1 MMSLSNSPD
10 PAVRQAIVRQD
21 LDNVLHPI
29 VQHKVLETK
38 QMVVTGGD
46 GSTIVDADGTE
57 YLDAMAGL
65 WCVNIGYGRTEL
77 ADVAADQMRQ
87 LAYFPH
93 TAMNVPAAALAE
105 KINSLMGGGY
115 HTYFVNSG
123 SEANE
128 AGFKIA
134 RQYMK
139 HEHPGEYRF
148 KTVSRYFA
156 YHGTTLATLDAGGM
170 GERKAKFEPYSG
182 DFVHV
187 APPYCYRCPFG
198 LSYPSCGLA
207 CVKNMEATILGEG
220 AETVAEVIVEPIMSG
235 VGVAVPPDEY
245 LPEVESLC
253 RKYGLLL
260 HVDEV
265 INGFGRTG
273 KMFAH
278 QHYGVSPDIIA
289 VAKGISSAYL
299 PIAATVVKNGVFDSF
314 YGDPAENRQVGQ
326 VNTYGGH
333 PVASAVALRNI
344 EIMEAERL
352 ADRAGEMGAYLL
364 DGLRGLMDLKVVGDV
379 RGKGLLIGVE
389 LVKDRNTKEQLD
401 AAQLASV
408 VDFCRDNRLI
418 VGRAGGG
425 RGFGTTIPLC
435 PPLVITRAE
444 CDRIVDTL
452 GRALQ
457 ALDLG

>member
-1 MMSLSNSPD
+1 MSLSNAPD
-10 PAVRQAIVRQD
+10 PAIREAVVKQD
-21 LDNVLHPI
+21 LGNVLHPI
-29 VQHKVLETK
+29 VQHKVLESK
-38 QMVVTGGD
+38 QMVVTGGA

-65 WCVNIGYGRTEL
+65 WCVNIGYGRSEL
-77 ADVAADQMRQ
+77 GEVAAEQMRQ
-87 LAYFPH
+87 LSYFPH

-105 KINSLMGGGY
+105 KINGLMGGGY

-139 HEHPGEYRF
+139 HEYPGEYRF

-156 YHGTTLATLDAGGM
+156 YHGTTMATLDAGGM

-198 LSYPSCGLA
+198 LSYPSCELA
-207 CVKNMEATILGEG
+207 CVKNMETTILGEG

-235 VGVAVPPDEY
+235 IGVAVPPDEY

-253 RKYGLLL
+253 RKYGILL

-278 QHYGVSPDIIA
+278 QHYGVSPDIVA

-299 PIAATVVKNGVFDSF
+299 PIAATVVKNSVFDSF
-314 YGDPAENRQVGQ
+314 YGDPADNRQVAQ

-352 ADRAGEMGAYLL
+352 ADRAAEMGAYLL
-364 DGLRGLMDLKVVGDV
+364 DGLRGLTDLNVVGDV

-389 LVKDRNTKEQLD
+389 LVKDRATKEQLD
-401 AAQLASV
+401 AAQLGSV

-425 RGFGTTIPLC
+425 RRFGTTITLC

-452 GRALQ
+452 RRALQ
-457 ALDLG
+457 ALDAGR